1 MSVGGGGEAGGV
13 TGFFLFTGAVGGG
26 GSIHKFLQGQMNTFP
41 RSGRLYGCDLLD
53 LAHVR
58 QASCQD
64 EVFGSLLL
72 EATFIS
78 KTKHYQ
84 PLVSLQPRW
93 LKRLSWRPLIFPFVV
108 AGAVRASQRFFVIR
122 PDPVGHVST
131 VFELACM
138 SNVPSARRRQF
149 DVCLRLLCCFRHEV
163 DLPNAEM
170 SSEVVG
176 NVRCAWK
183 GQTFASCDF
192 FPVLQKPPQ
201 QSSDHFQLVQPR
213 TDAELL
219 HGFLKG
225 DTGLHLP
232 AEGGSSQNLLPAL
245 HDQMNARIAETK
257 KAYRRR

>member
-149 DVCLRLLCCFRHEV
+149 DVCSRLLCCFRHKV
-163 DLPNAEM
+163 DVPNAEM

-183 GQTFASCDF
+183 GQTFASCEF
-192 FPVLQKPPQ
+192 CPSAPKTSLAIVRSCRTCSTMNRCGSAAWFPQRRYRSA
-201 QSSDHFQLVQPR
+201 SSRMGRELPESPGRPGRPR
-213 TDAELL
+213 E
-219 HGFLKG
+219 
-225 DTGLHLP
+225 
-232 AEGGSSQNLLPAL
+232 
-245 HDQMNARIAETK
+245 
-257 KAYRRR
+257 